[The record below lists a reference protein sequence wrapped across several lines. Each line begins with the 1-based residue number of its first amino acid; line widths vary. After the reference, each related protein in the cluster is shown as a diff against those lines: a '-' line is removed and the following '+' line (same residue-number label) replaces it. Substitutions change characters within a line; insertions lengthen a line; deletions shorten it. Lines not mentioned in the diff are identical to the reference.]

1 MKFQVYQIRLSEQIY
16 NEMDR
21 LNSHAAAARIFPEY
35 KAHLDVTM
43 GKYDNSYLKYYT
55 HVCTIDA
62 NDLEQVFE
70 VGNIG
75 PEHRIERH
83 SPMHSLSVG
92 DLVRDA
98 DGVLHLCASMGWKI
112 VHMENTPYWQN
123 NEVAA

>member
-1 MKFQVYQIRLSEQIY
+1 MKFLVYQILLSEQIY
-16 NEMDR
+16 NEVNR
-21 LNSHAAAARIFPEY
+21 LDSHAAAARIFPEY
-35 KAHLDVTM
+35 KALLDVTM

-83 SPMHSLSVG
+83 SPMHSISVG
-92 DLVRDA
+92 DLVRNA

-123 NEVAA
+123 EVAA